1 MTEQT
6 AMIIV
11 GCSQCGQKMKVPA
24 HSDGKTFKCVK
35 CAAPIRIGV
44 AVPASP
50 PPPPPPS
57 LPAAPV
63 SSSGRQEDAAP
74 EKSAPKGRV
83 GEILVAQK
91 LISDQQ
97 LWTALEHQATHGGRI
112 LQVLMDLGFLNKDD
126 MHACLSKQPG
136 VAAID
141 LARFKIDKSLLG
153 LVPKDFALE
162 RGLIPIDRLG
172 KLLTVAMA
180 CPLDT
185 GTIEELTSITG
196 LRVNAVLSKIDAIMV
211 AIEKYYTTGQAGDS
225 AVLDDS
231 YFEKILG
238 PTHGKQPEEAA
249 PAGPEPLTAASAS
262 KSAPPPAAPP
272 AKPEKPLS
280 QDVLASLRRLSE
292 DPTATLHDV
301 YTLVKDC
308 PPLTR
313 ALLAVAGS
321 DVYDIG
327 GQAQNL
333 ATALALVDK
342 SGTAALAEHILA
354 GTIEV

>member
-1 MTEQT
+1 MST
-6 AMIIV
+6 
-11 GCSQCGQKMKVPA
+11 KV
-24 HSDGKTFKCVK
+24 K
-35 CAAPIRIGV
+35 IGELLV
-44 AVPASP
+44 AEHLLSEKQ
-50 PPPPPPS
+50 
-57 LPAAPV
+57 L
-63 SSSGRQEDAAP
+63 EDA
-74 EKSAPKGRV
+74 
-83 GEILVAQK
+83 LVLQR
-91 LISDQQ
+91 
-97 LWTALEHQATHGGRI
+97 ERGGRI
-112 LQVLMDLGFLNKDD
+112 VEICIAEGYFDARQFLHFLANTRTT
-126 MHACLSKQPG
+126 AS
-136 VAAID
+136 ID
-141 LARFKIDKSLLG
+141 LLNYAIPREVISLVPPHFAMKHEVLPIDKM
-153 LVPKDFALE
+153 
-162 RGLIPIDRLG
+162 G
-172 KLLTVAMA
+172 KLLTVGMA